1 MKVLLAPMEGVV
13 DPFMRDLL
21 THLGGFDGCVTEFLR
36 VTQGAVPRRN
46 ILRVCPELKNGGKT
60 ASGTP
65 VTVQLL
71 GGDAEAM
78 ALNAATIVEMGAPGI
93 DLNFG
98 CPSKK
103 VNSKDGGA
111 ILLREPERIHSIVKA
126 VRHAVPSAIPVS
138 AKVRLGYEG
147 TTLALDIAR
156 AVEDAGADFITVH
169 ARTREDGYRA
179 PARWEWL
186 ARINQALSI
195 PVIANGDI
203 RSVEDY
209 WRCREIS
216 GCDDVMIGRAAVGRP
231 DLARQIHQS
240 QQQQAA
246 QAMDWAGVNE
256 LLLKLGEH
264 MYQEIESRHVAT
276 RLKQWMVL
284 LKQEYQEAVACFEE
298 IRRLHDFETMAPL
311 FRQNSSR

>member
-13 DPFMRDLL
+13 DPYMRDLL
-21 THLGGFDGCVTEFLR
+21 TRLGGFDGCVTEFLR
-36 VTQGAVPRRN
+36 VTRGAVPRRN
-46 ILRVCPELKNGGKT
+46 ILRVCPELNNGGKT
-60 ASGTP
+60 ANGTP

-78 ALNAATIVEMGAPGI
+78 ALNAAAIADMGAPGI

-111 ILLREPERIHSIVKA
+111 ILLKEPARIHEIVAA
-126 VRHAVPSAIPVS
+126 VRRAVRATIPVS
-138 AKVRLGYEG
+138 AKVRLGYADTE
-147 TTLALDIAR
+147 LALDIAM

-169 ARTREDGYRA
+169 ARTRDDGYRA

-186 ARINQALSI
+186 SRVNEALSI

-216 GCDDVMIGRAAVGRP
+216 GCDDVMIGRAAVSRP
-231 DLARQIHQS
+231 DLARQIRLS
-240 QQQQAA
+240 QQQQEAA
-246 QAMDWAGVNE
+246 AMDWPGVQQ
-256 LLLKLGEH
+256 LLVGMGARMAED
-264 MYQEIESRHVAT
+264 IESRHVAT
-276 RLKQWMVL
+276 RLKQWLAM
-284 LKQEYQEAVACFEE
+284 LKQEYREASECFDR
-298 IRRLHDFETMAPL
+298 IRCLKDFESMMPILQKA
-311 FRQNSSR
+311 